1 MRPESSAAGSQ
12 GRARHAPAADIP
24 QRLMTVAAELFARH
38 GFAATRLREIVRT
51 AEVDLSTVNF
61 YFGGKEGLYAAT
73 LKELA
78 VPVPVQVRVAGNA
91 ESAEDALYRQ
101 VLAILKR
108 FVDGEA
114 ASTLGRILAHE
125 SMNPTEYFEQLVAD
139 VLRPELDSLRA
150 IARRLAGD
158 GADDAVLGRVAMSVM
173 GQCLFYLFARGAV
186 DRIYPGAQARDCEV
200 LARHITG
207 FSLMGIAVHTSRP

>member
-1 MRPESSAAGSQ
+1 MRQMHAAAGSH
-12 GRARHAPAADIP
+12 GKARHAPAGDIP
-24 QRLMTVAAELFARH
+24 QRLISVAAEAFARH

-51 AEVDLSTVNF
+51 ADVDLSTVNF

-78 VPVPVQVRVAGNA
+78 APTPHARPAAQAENA
-91 ESAEDALYRQ
+91 EEALYLQ

-114 ASTLGRILAHE
+114 TSPLGRILAHE
-125 SMNPTEYFEQLVAD
+125 SMNPTDCFEQLVAD
-139 VLRPELDSLRA
+139 VLRPELDALRD
-150 IARRLAGD
+150 IARKLAGD
-158 GADDAVLGRVAMSVM
+158 GADEATLGRAAMSIM
-173 GQCLFYLFARGAV
+173 GQCLFYLFARGAI
-186 DRIYPGAQARDCEV
+186 DRIYPQAHGRDCEV

-207 FSLMGIAVHTSRP
+207 FSLMGIAVHASRR

>member
-1 MRPESSAAGSQ
+1 MWPAYSAAGSQ
-12 GRARHAPAADIP
+12 GRARHEPSAEIP
-24 QRLMTVAAELFARH
+24 RRLMAVAAEMFARH

-78 VPVPVQVRVAGNA
+78 VPAAGSRPAGSA

-101 VLAILKR
+101 VLAILRR
-108 FVDGEA
+108 FVEGEA
-114 ASTLGRILAHE
+114 SSTLGRILAHE
-125 SMNPTEYFEQLVAD
+125 SMNPTEHFEQLVAD
-139 VLRPELDSLRA
+139 VLRPELDSLRE
-150 IARRLAGD
+150 IARRLAGE
-158 GADDAVLGRVAMSVM
+158 GADEAALGRVAMSVM

-186 DRIYPGAQARDCEV
+186 DRIHPGAQSRDCEV

-207 FSLMGIAVHTSRP
+207 FSLMGIAVHTSRR